1 MVHDLTYK
9 HVLNAFLQRITDE
22 FSSIHGCNHLF
33 SVINGLDNVLQGGVF
48 HLFHLQAEMIGRV
61 AKVLD
66 IGAVI
71 GKPAL
76 VKGKVT
82 QFRERL
88 MDAEAMQDELFT
100 TDRTEHVS
108 TGARDACNLF
118 HCIQGAFLYVVE
130 IGFLDAGD
138 LFQIIEAHP
147 FDDVFLEHES
157 VVVVLYQIQYGG
169 YIHHGFIGGVVRRR
183 IIVRFY

>member
-1 MVHDLTYK
+1 
-9 HVLNAFLQRITDE
+9 
-22 FSSIHGCNHLF
+22 
-33 SVINGLDNVLQGGVF
+33 
-48 HLFHLQAEMIGRV
+48 MIGRV

-82 QFRERL
+82 ELRNSL
-88 MDAEAMQDELFT
+88 MNAEAMQDELFT
-100 TDRTEHVS
+100 TDGTEHVS
-108 TGARDACNLF
+108 TGTGDACNLF
-118 HCIQGAFLYVVE
+118 HCIQGTLLNVVE
-130 IGFLDAGD
+130 IGFFDAGN
-138 LFQIIEAHP
+138 LFQIIEAHS

-169 YIHHGFIGGVVRRR
+169 YIHHGFIGGVIRRR